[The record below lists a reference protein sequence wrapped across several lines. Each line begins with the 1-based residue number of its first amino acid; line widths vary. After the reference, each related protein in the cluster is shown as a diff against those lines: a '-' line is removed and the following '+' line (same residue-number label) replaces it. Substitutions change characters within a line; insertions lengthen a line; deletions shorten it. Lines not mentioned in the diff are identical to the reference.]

1 MDTNARE
8 LIDKFL
14 RPDLIGLLSRAGASI
29 ALLWICVQFADVV
42 LDGLQKDLLNPRFL
56 EDIVRW
62 GAGNLRSYKILVLVV
77 AATTLLYVVEFLA
90 AAIRTTTKPAPLP
103 VTVVPQPTD
112 PYDAIVDYAAGLNH
126 QNHFG
131 HFFRVY
137 DAFSRHLWLEG
148 RLETRVKLGK
158 CAEEAAARA
167 GDDARLI
174 QVLIDDL
181 GWTNVALRRY
191 DAAKDAIRRGV
202 EKANALGLS
211 FWAAKG
217 LRHLAGIATLE
228 HNHDESLKLLAES
241 EGIAAALSDSGKRA
255 EMLTGIEYAKA
266 TTLLRQRKPSE
277 ALASIERFS
286 TLVSQS
292 GDKTRHVRVFA
303 IKGQAYLLANKWS
316 DAKEAFI
323 KGLKAAEE
331 MGRADEVIRNHRGL
345 AECYRHFSDN
355 DQMARHVAKAEK
367 LESETPVPFEI
378 EAK

>member
-1 MDTNARE
+1 METNARE
-8 LIDKFL
+8 LIDEFL
-14 RPDLIGLLSRAGASI
+14 RPDLIGLLSRAGACVT
-29 ALLWICVQFADVV
+29 LLWICVQFADVA
-42 LDGLQKDLLNPRFL
+42 LDGLQKDLLSPTLL
-56 EDIVRW
+56 EEIMRW
-62 GAGNLRSYKILVLVV
+62 GNENLRTYKVFILGIV
-77 AATTLLYVVEFLA
+77 ATTLMFIVEFLA
-90 AAIRTTTKPAPLP
+90 ASIRTGTRAVPPP
-103 VTVVPQPTD
+103 VTVIPQPTD
-112 PYDAIVDYAAGLNH
+112 PYAVIVDYANDLNH

-148 RLETRVKLGK
+148 CLETRVKLGK
-158 CAEEAAARA
+158 CAEEAAARS

-202 EKANALGLS
+202 EKANALGFS

-241 EGIAAALSDSGKRA
+241 EGIAGALPDSGKRV

-286 TLVSQS
+286 TLASQS

-345 AECYRHFSDN
+345 AECYRHFGDK
-355 DQMARHVAKAEK
+355 DQMAKHVAKAEK

>member
-1 MDTNARE
+1 MRAFFE
-8 LIDKFL
+8 KFL
-14 RPDLIGLLSRAGASI
+14 RPDFIGLISRAGAGI
-29 ALLWICVQFADVV
+29 AFLWVCIQFADVA
-42 LDGLQKDLLNPRFL
+42 LDGLQKDLLNPKL
-56 EDIVRW
+56 LDPIARW
-62 GAGNLRSYKILVLVV
+62 GSGNLRIYKLLVLGVTV
-77 AATTLLYVVEFLA
+77 ITLLYVVEFLVA
-90 AAIRTTTKPAPLP
+90 AFLAATRRNAPP
-103 VTVVPQPTD
+103 QVMAVPPPSD
-112 PYDAIVDYAAGLNH
+112 PYGVIVDYAKSLNH
-126 QNHFG
+126 QDHFG

-137 DAFSRHLWLEG
+137 DTFSRHLWLEG

-158 CAEEAAARA
+158 CAEEAAAKA
-167 GDDARLI
+167 NDDVRLI

-191 DAAKDAIRRGV
+191 DAAKDAIRRGI
-202 EKANALGLS
+202 EKAKDLGIS
-211 FWAAKG
+211 FWVAKG

-228 HNHDESLKLLAES
+228 HNHEESLKLLAES
-241 EGIAAALSDSGKRA
+241 EVIASTLPDRKERV

-266 TTLLRQRKPSE
+266 TTLLRQRKPSD

-292 GDKTRHVRVFA
+292 GDLTRRVRVFA
-303 IKGQAYLLANKWS
+303 IKGQAHLLANKWS
-316 DAKEAFI
+316 DAKEEFI

-345 AECYRHFSDN
+345 AECYKHFN
-355 DQMARHVAKAEK
+355 DIDLMAKHVAQAEK